1 MKMKSAL
8 IVKRSSFRT
17 GKRDESPT
25 YNCVPVQQRIESP
38 LENEEHCR
46 MKLKEAEIQRQRQL
60 KKLKN
65 EIVQQPN
72 LKVNLS
78 NYTFTSDGKPLVIEG
93 VKNLRPNVACLL
105 NAAEKPSRGLR
116 SAGLIKHRMQRR

>member
-1 MKMKSAL
+1 
-8 IVKRSSFRT
+8 
-17 GKRDESPT
+17 
-25 YNCVPVQQRIESP
+25 
-38 LENEEHCR
+38 

-116 SAGLIKHRMQRR
+116 SAGLIKHRMQRRQIESMARTLDLQSDCTNETAPIIQFQPTV